1 MSDDSILKDGDWVV
15 MDMQEKGV
23 IATLEE
29 INLPKRIPLKMTQ
42 SVFCGDKDVEL
53 VMSQTLA
60 TEEKA
65 REALTIKRG
74 DVVEA
79 IMYIQDKEV
88 ERHYVQDDVVHMID
102 KIESLKPLS
111 IIVDAKGRFDNPV
124 YSNKK
129 DIERVISQTN
139 ATEEKAREALDIQSG
154 DPFKAIMYL
163 MDREVEDSYI
173 RRKDETNYVQKKT
186 GCTRNK
192 AKQVLRK
199 AKGDVTLAIS
209 SLMNE

>member
-1 MSDDSILKDGDWVV
+1 MSDDNILKDGDWVV

>member
-65 REALTIKRG
+65 REALTIKSG

-79 IMYIQDKEV
+79 IMYLT
-88 ERHYVQDDVVHMID
+88 ERQ
-102 KIESLKPLS
+102 
-111 IIVDAKGRFDNPV
+111 
-124 YSNKK
+124 
-129 DIERVISQTN
+129 
-139 ATEEKAREALDIQSG
+139 
-154 DPFKAIMYL
+154 
-163 MDREVEDSYI
+163 VEDSYI
-173 RRKDETNYVQKKT
+173 RRKDETDYVQKMT
-186 GCTRNK
+186 GCARIK
-192 AKQVLRK
+192 AKQALRK
-199 AKGDVTLAIS
+199 TKGDVTLAIS
-209 SLMNE
+209 SLKTNK

>member
-29 INLPKRIPLKMTQ
+29 INLPKRIPLKMAQ

>member
-53 VMSQTLA
+53 VMSQTNA

>member
-102 KIESLKPLS
+102 KIGSLKLLS